1 MKKQTNQ
8 TTKAH
13 LIRGAFYL
21 LLLSAMC
28 AIPFA
33 LAQRNEAQR
42 TLRTSAP
49 ATRLTLQA
57 PHAQGF
63 TNAFG
68 SVPKTAVRVVPALP
82 APAGLVCPATITEST
97 SQQIVSGNSVACND
111 GVGTT
116 ENHYWRA
123 FDMNTF
129 TGGQEYDIT
138 SVSFGIELASSGS
151 GNGQPLTVNLYA
163 ENGAPFP
170 DGTLT
175 LLATSGTINIPDQQL
190 TIFTV
195 PLIATVPAGTLEL
208 VMEVTTPDG
217 TAAGNEFFIGSNA
230 APETGPSYL
239 SAADC
244 GVPDPTPTGEL
255 GFPDM
260 HIVFNV
266 NGSCPA
272 GTATPTATPSST
284 GSPTAT
290 PSATPSTTGSPTGT
304 PSATPSATASPS
316 ATPSG
321 TPSATGSPTASA
333 TATPSGTISP
343 TATPSASGSPSATPS
358 GTPSGTP
365 SATATPSGTPSGC
378 VRGQG
383 YWKNHPEVWPVTELQ
398 LGNVTYTQQQLLDI
412 LHQPVRGNGLVILAR
427 QLIAAELNIAAG
439 ADPSCIEEAI
449 AEANALIGDLVIPPV
464 GTGYLPPREAAP
476 LAGILGRFNEG
487 HMCAPSC
494 EQEPP
499 PRPSATPTATGSPS
513 TTPSGTPSATGS
525 PTASA
530 TATPSGTISPT
541 ATPSATPS
549 ATGSPTATPSVTP
562 SATGSPT
569 ASATATPS
577 GTISP
582 TATPSATP
590 SATGSPTA
598 TPSGTPSATGSP
610 TASPTATPSG
620 TISPTATPSATPSA
634 TGSPSATATVTPS
647 GTPSATATPTGTPSA
662 TATPSGTPGV
672 CVRGQGYWKNHPEA
686 WPVTELQLGNVTY
699 TQQELLDILH
709 DPVRGNGLLILAHQL
724 IAAKLNIAA
733 GADPTCIEETI
744 AEADAL
750 IGDLV
755 IPPVG
760 NGYLAPRDAAPLAGL
775 LGRFNEGGMCAPSCD
790 HGPRPT
796 MTPTPGSRPQRGP
809 RP

>member
-1 MKKQTNQ
+1 MKKQTNH
-8 TTKAH
+8 TIKAH
-13 LIRGAFYL
+13 LVRGAFYL
-21 LLLSAMC
+21 LALIALY

-33 LAQRNEAQR
+33 LAQRNQAQR

-68 SVPKTAVRVVPALP
+68 SMPKRAVRVVPALP

-97 SQQIVSGNSVACND
+97 SQEIVSGNSVSCND
-111 GVGTT
+111 GSATT

-163 ENGAPFP
+163 ESGAPFP
-170 DGTLT
+170 NGTLT

-195 PLIATVPAGTLEL
+195 PLTATVPAGTLEL

-217 TAAGNEFFIGSNA
+217 TAAGNQFFIGSNTA
-230 APETGPSYL
+230 LETGPSYL

-272 GTATPTATPSST
+272 GTPTPTATASST

-290 PSATPSTTGSPTGT
+290 PSATPSTTGSPTG
-304 PSATPSATASPS
+304 
-316 ATPSG
+316 TPSG

-343 TATPSASGSPSATPS
+343 TATPSATPSTTASPTGTPSATPS
-358 GTPSGTP
+358 ATGSPTA
-365 SATATPSGTPSGC
+365 SATATPSGTPSATASPSGTPGVC

-383 YWKNHPEVWPVTELQ
+383 YWKNHPEAWPVTELQ

-412 LHQPVRGNGLVILAR
+412 LHGPVRGNGLVILAR

-439 ADPSCIEEAI
+439 ADPSCIQQTIE
-449 AEANALIGDLVIPPV
+449 EANALIGDLVIPPV

-487 HMCAPSC
+487 
-494 EQEPP
+494 
-499 PRPSATPTATGSPS
+499 
-513 TTPSGTPSATGS
+513 
-525 PTASA
+525 
-530 TATPSGTISPT
+530 
-541 ATPSATPS
+541 
-549 ATGSPTATPSVTP
+549 
-562 SATGSPT
+562 
-569 ASATATPS
+569 
-577 GTISP
+577 
-582 TATPSATP
+582 
-590 SATGSPTA
+590 
-598 TPSGTPSATGSP
+598 
-610 TASPTATPSG
+610 
-620 TISPTATPSATPSA
+620 
-634 TGSPSATATVTPS
+634 
-647 GTPSATATPTGTPSA
+647 
-662 TATPSGTPGV
+662 
-672 CVRGQGYWKNHPEA
+672 
-686 WPVTELQLGNVTY
+686 
-699 TQQELLDILH
+699 D
-709 DPVRGNGLLILAHQL
+709 
-724 IAAKLNIAA
+724 
-733 GADPTCIEETI
+733 
-744 AEADAL
+744 
-750 IGDLV
+750 
-755 IPPVG
+755 
-760 NGYLAPRDAAPLAGL
+760 
-775 LGRFNEGGMCAPSCD
+775 MCAPSCD
-790 HGPRPT
+790 QGPPPRP
-796 MTPTPGSRPQRGP
+796 
-809 RP
+809 